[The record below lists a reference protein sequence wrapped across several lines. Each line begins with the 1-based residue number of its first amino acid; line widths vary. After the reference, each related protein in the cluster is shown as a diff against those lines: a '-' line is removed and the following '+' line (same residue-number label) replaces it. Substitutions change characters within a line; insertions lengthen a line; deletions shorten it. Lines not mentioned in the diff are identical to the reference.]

1 MIGRILKLGILVFIG
16 LVVYNYFLGTP
27 EEKAKSKDIIG
38 KVSDIGKAGVGLIKE
53 EVVKFQEGKYDR
65 ALDKIE
71 SGLMTAKEQLSDK
84 GGQLMDNIESWEGKK
99 EAWSKE
105 RDRLK
110 ELFDGA
116 SDEQKEALSTAI
128 EDINKT
134 GEELEEKGKEL
145 AKTVEEKIK
154 EEQ

>member
-1 MIGRILKLGILVFIG
+1 MIGRILKLGILLVIG
-16 LVVYNYFLGTP
+16 LVAYNFFFGTP
-27 EEKAKSKDIIG
+27 EEKAKSKEIIG

-53 EVVKFQEGKYDR
+53 EVAKFKEGKYDR

-71 SGLMTAKEQLSDK
+71 NGLTSAKEQLQDS

-110 ELFDGA
+110 ELFDSA
-116 SDEQKEALSTAI
+116 TDEQKEALSSAI
-128 EDINKT
+128 EDLNAT
-134 GEELEEKGKEL
+134 GEELEEKGKAL
-145 AKTVEEKIK
+145 TKTVEEKIK
-154 EEQ
+154 EDQ